1 MGDVEGR
8 GWSGQAGAGGG
19 EQCCF
24 VFRRESR
31 VASREQRMT
40 DGNDKR

>member
-19 EQCCF
+19 TML
-24 VFRRESR
+24 FRVSSR